1 MFGVVPRETGS
12 LFHEN
17 LLSVYYVQTW
27 LRFVELASAHVIID
41 VSFAVVIGIDA
52 VYSRHVDA
60 FHIYKVQPRVS
71 RAICLQCRPRNI
83 ERRGLALGIV
93 KAVAVN
99 CWRNRVQRIN
109 RSQAAAKRESILTY
123 FRQAIGE
130 RDRSQAGATIESEII
145 YVRAPLRDD
154 KVSYFFPILINRSI
168 S

>member
-71 RAICLQCRPRNI
+71 RAVCLQRCPGNI
-83 ERRGLALGIV
+83 ERCSLILSII

-99 CWRNRVQRIN
+99 CWWNRVQRID
-109 RSQAAAKRESILTY
+109 RRQAAATIVFANY
-123 FRQAIGE
+123 FISVICKLNGR
-130 RDRSQAGATIESEII
+130 
-145 YVRAPLRDD
+145 
-154 KVSYFFPILINRSI
+154 KVVT
-168 S
+168 